1 MNYNDIKMLDIGFD
15 QNGLARVLFDNDGVY
30 YVDVTLNKVSE
41 KIVAGKNV
49 GRNIYALET
58 ENGLAGYFEYDG
70 KYMNRRTKSLGQI
83 FRYHNG
89 VSLVREKDNKYSE
102 SYKCYFVNE
111 NYEVISPVYLYA
123 SLFSEEGFA
132 DVVDYNGRAFVI
144 NENFERVSPYFERV
158 DSLDNE
164 GVLIAKTR
172 YKDYSSYSYYQF
184 DGEKFVC
191 VSPEY
196 KHATCFRNDIAIVQD
211 LASEKYFV
219 VDKDF
224 NRVSKHYEEMVGFYG
239 NPGVIFAK
247 QDGEKV
253 FLTSETL
260 SEIKNT
266 DRYWKMFKMLDK
278 SGFNPMLETF
288 NGYFQEEDI
297 ENKDVMNDLKVVV
310 KDYLIHNIYRMGYDD
325 VSDSFYIKF
334 NRDSKIDK
342 RVNYDKMY
350 KWIERVVKESP
361 DRAEELYMLSQ
372 GKILV

>member
-172 YKDYSSYSYYQF
+172 YKD
-184 DGEKFVC
+184 
-191 VSPEY
+191 
-196 KHATCFRNDIAIVQD
+196 
-211 LASEKYFV
+211 
-219 VDKDF
+219 
-224 NRVSKHYEEMVGFYG
+224 
-239 NPGVIFAK
+239 
-247 QDGEKV
+247 
-253 FLTSETL
+253 
-260 SEIKNT
+260 
-266 DRYWKMFKMLDK
+266 
-278 SGFNPMLETF
+278 
-288 NGYFQEEDI
+288 
-297 ENKDVMNDLKVVV
+297 
-310 KDYLIHNIYRMGYDD
+310 
-325 VSDSFYIKF
+325 
-334 NRDSKIDK
+334 
-342 RVNYDKMY
+342 
-350 KWIERVVKESP
+350 
-361 DRAEELYMLSQ
+361 
-372 GKILV
+372 